1 MKRLQ
6 SAGYLMNHIAR
17 QFAILLNEG
26 LKPLGISPAQFP
38 ILLTLWETDGLS
50 QNELVEIADV
60 AQATIANTLSRME
73 RDGLIERRENP
84 KDARS
89 RLIFLTD
96 HAKGLQASATHI
108 AQNINAGALSV
119 LDDDEKEMF
128 LAMLIKVLSQQKAM
142 MQGALSKHA

>member
-17 QFAILLNEG
+17 QFAILLHEG

-38 ILLTLWETDGLS
+38 ILLSLWETDGLS

-60 AQATIANTLSRME
+60 AQATIANTLARME

-96 HAKGLQASATHI
+96 HAKALQASATHI
-108 AQNINAGALSV
+108 AQNINMGALSV
-119 LDDDEKEMF
+119 LDDEEKHAFLLMLNKVLAKQKEM
-128 LAMLIKVLSQQKAM
+128 IQK
-142 MQGALSKHA
+142 G